1 MHWKRW
7 ASMGLVV
14 GLLVACA
21 PAGGSPA
28 GSAPASSSAGSTAA
42 GRPATAAGAA
52 PAGGASAAPSA
63 PLEKINFALP
73 SVSGVFV
80 PHVLA
85 VQKGFFREEG
95 FEVEMPVMRSN
106 LVTAA
111 IASGEADYTGMFG
124 PAVRDALS
132 GIPGRVVGA
141 VVDKSTRWFM
151 AAPGT
156 TSVEQLRGKAVAV
169 STIGSGPYNSGVLAF
184 EHFGIDPHSEVTWYA
199 AGTPAE
205 RLLAVQQ
212 GAAQASIFS
221 GSEVPRAEALG
232 LVRLLRLQDVVP
244 LPESGIT
251 TSITK
256 LESNRAQVK
265 RALRAMV
272 RALQYVKNDREGT
285 LPVFMQ
291 FLSITKE
298 EAEEAYDGSVSAYS
312 DDGTVSER
320 TVRFTIE
327 AEKQQLKLSGDV
339 PPSGVTNFGPLHEVL
354 AELGITPAADA
365 AR

>member
-1 MHWKRW
+1 MRW
-7 ASMGLVV
+7 QRCVVV
-14 GLLVACA
+14 GLTVGLLGACA
-21 PAGGSPA
+21 APGG
-28 GSAPASSSAGSTAA
+28 GAPG
-42 GRPATAAGAA
+42 AAGA
-52 PAGGASAAPSA
+52 PGGSAGGAPAAGAGSSTAGAPA
-63 PLEKINFALP
+63 AGPLEKINFVLP
-73 SVSGVFV
+73 SVAGVFI
-80 PHVLA
+80 PHILA
-85 VQKGFFREEG
+85 KQKGFFAEEG

-132 GIPGRVVGA
+132 GVPGRVVGA
-141 VVDKSTRWFM
+141 VVDKSTRWFVST
-151 AAPGT
+151 PGI

-232 LVRLLRLQDVVP
+232 LVRLLNLNDVVP
-244 LPESGIT
+244 LPESGVT

-256 LESNRAQVK
+256 LDTQQPQVK
-265 RALRAMV
+265 RVLRAMV
-272 RALQYVKNDREGT
+272 RALQYTKNDREGT
-285 LPVFMQ
+285 LPVFMD
-291 FLSITKE
+291 FLSITRE
-298 EAEEAYDGSVSAYS
+298 EAEEAYDTSVYAYS

-320 TVRFTIE
+320 TLRFTIE
-327 AEKQQLKLSGDV
+327 AEKQQLKITRDV
-339 PPSGVTNFGPLHEVL
+339 PQVEIADFGPLYDAL
-354 AELGITPAADA
+354 GELGITPVAGA